1 MMDRTKELIVPDV
14 FNCNELAQLCNNVSN
29 VSPSSS
35 CFDLTSIS
43 KEAPRDMR
51 SETNKSSLKKNVLKK
66 TKRIEQM

>member
-51 SETNKSSLKKNVLKK
+51 SETNKSSPSSA
-66 TKRIEQM
+66 EGEP